1 MIKGQEG
8 DREKKKK
15 SWEKLKIQA
24 TISNLDVYSIF
35 ITVAKLLSYFSTHI
49 FLIGDL
55 RKWRPSKKIKLRN
68 FECKNWR
75 KKNHFWML
83 DKISEMWMKKKEL
96 IKKIIFSVVLLILKN
111 ASTTYL
117 LLLLE
122 KCKIKG
128 GKCVQFQ
135 CPWSYFCS
143 MMKSCFLKLNTFGL
157 FYHTVTIEWHFLNMN
172 KF

>member
-8 DREKKKK
+8 DWEKKKK

-83 DKISEMWMKKKEL
+83 DKISEMWMKKKES

-128 GKCVQFQ
+128 EKMCAI
-135 CPWSYFCS
+135 S
-143 MMKSCFLKLNTFGL
+143 MSVKLFLQHDEKLFSKIKHFWTFLLYGDNRMTL
-157 FYHTVTIEWHFLNMN
+157 FKYE
-172 KF
+172 